1 MELGLRGK
9 AVLVCGA
16 SQGIGKAVAEE
27 FCREGARVLICART
41 ADAVRRTAEELRGI
55 ASAEVRSLA
64 ADVSTRPGC
73 AAIIEAAQQAFGGID
88 ILVTNSGG
96 PPAGPFEAH
105 DAAAWDATYRQLLV
119 SAVELIRGALPGMKQ
134 RQWGRII
141 AITSQAVKQP
151 VDGLILS
158 NSVRSSVVGLI
169 RTLANELGR
178 FGITANNVMP
188 GYTLTRRL
196 EKLMETNPRYGSA
209 LAEIPAGRWGRPEEI
224 AAAVAFLASERAAF
238 INGVSLAVDGGWS
251 KSLL

>member
-9 AVLVCGA
+9 AALVCGA

-27 FCREGARVLICART
+27 FCREGVRVLICART
-41 ADAVRRTAEELRGI
+41 ADAVQRAADELRRSATAEVH
-55 ASAEVRSLA
+55 AMV
-64 ADVSTRPGC
+64 ADVATRPGC
-73 AAIIEAAQQAFGGID
+73 AAVIEAAQQALGGID
-88 ILVTNSGG
+88 ILVTNTGG

-105 DAAAWDATYRQLLV
+105 DAATWDATYHQLLV

-196 EKLMETNPRYGSA
+196 EKLIEADARYGA
-209 LAEIPAGRWGRPEEI
+209 AVAEIPAGRWGRPEEV